1 MIKQNTPQS
10 VTISNFENSLE
21 NYVEFSNAKIRF
33 V

>member
-1 MIKQNTPQS
+1 MIYQNTPQS

-21 NYVEFSNAKIRF
+21 NYVEISNAKIRF